1 MFIAEIPRALKHIV
15 LFIPITI
22 ACDVLVNFK
31 VSVLQI
37 KDFIDRMFTS
47 VINLFL
53 GVSKKWG

>member
-31 VSVLQI
+31 SVRFANKRLHRQN
-37 KDFIDRMFTS
+37 
-47 VINLFL
+47 VYECY
-53 GVSKKWG
+53 